1 MFTIFDI
8 YLLDTGPALFYIVD
22 WKGRETMKAFMS
34 IPMFEGHTLEQ
45 ELTLADALAE
55 MAIAEAK
62 RILETLSC
70 IRQKS
75 VSKQSMI

>member
-34 IPMFEGHTLEQ
+34 YPHATLDCSSDLEPMFSY
-45 ELTLADALAE
+45 A
-55 MAIAEAK
+55 AIDEAK
-62 RILETLSC
+62 RILAETE
-70 IRQKS
+70 
-75 VSKQSMI
+75 SKG